1 MTPLIPQLLLILLIR
16 ALLLLLG
23 NRRLVQSLMDRPVKE
38 SAASSTCQV
47 FLLLH
52 DLAGALG
59 YQWFLLDFA
68 SGAAITKAFVH
79 FGLPRLVVLAEGH
92 VEVLGSA
99 VFRRGL
105 LLGLRLDLRRASD
118 LVRLE
123 SAVAQCIALGDN
135 LV

>member
-1 MTPLIPQLLLILLIR
+1 MH
-16 ALLLLLG
+16 
-23 NRRLVQSLMDRPVKE
+23 RPVKE
-38 SAASSTCQV
+38 PAASSPCQV
-47 FLLLH
+47 LLLLH

-68 SGAAITKAFVH
+68 RGAAIPQAFVH
-79 FGLPRLVVLAEGH
+79 LGLPRLVVLAEGH

-99 VFRRGL
+99 VFRRG

-123 SAVAQCIALGDN
+123 SAVAQCIALSDN
-135 LV
+135 LI